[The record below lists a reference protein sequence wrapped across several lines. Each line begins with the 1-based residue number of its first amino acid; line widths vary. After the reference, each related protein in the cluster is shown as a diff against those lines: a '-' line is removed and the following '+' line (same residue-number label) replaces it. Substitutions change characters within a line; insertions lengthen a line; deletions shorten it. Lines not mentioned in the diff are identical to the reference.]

1 MAQQREPQVAQE
13 SKELIGRTTEDRQA
27 RAISVGITVL
37 ITVAITAG
45 MTIASAQGGGF
56 ASDAAKV
63 AARDSGFL
71 GWPIVV
77 HLATAFPALL
87 LGPVV
92 LWRKKGDAAHR
103 LLGRCWA
110 ALMLATAILTAFIRT
125 PGGGIAGTGFS
136 FIHLFT
142 LWTFVSLPYAIWM
155 VRRGNVA
162 AHKSA
167 MTGLYIGLCLAGVF
181 TFIPGRVLGN
191 LVF

>member
-1 MAQQREPQVAQE
+1 MAQE
-13 SKELIGRTTEDRQA
+13 SKVTVGRTAEDRQA

-37 ITVAITAG
+37 ITAAITAG

-56 ASDAAKV
+56 ASNAAKE

-71 GWPIVV
+71 GWPIIV
-77 HLATAFPALL
+77 HLATAIPALL

-92 LWRKKGDAAHR
+92 LWRQKGDATHR

-110 ALMLATAILTAFIRT
+110 ALMLATAISTAFIRT

-142 LWTFVSLPYAIWM
+142 LWTFFSLPYAIWM
-155 VRRGNVA
+155 IRRGNVA

-167 MTGLYIGLCLAGVF
+167 MTGLYIGLCLAGAF
-181 TFIPGRVLGN
+181 TLHTGAGAGQSGVLTF
-191 LVF
+191 LP